1 MMKDNII
8 VSTIGLGYIG
18 LPTSALVA
26 SVGIRVNGMDIN
38 KNVVETINRGEIH
51 IVEPELKDYVAS
63 AVGKGNLKA
72 YNTVQPA
79 DVYLVVVPTPF
90 MGNHVPD
97 TSFVEVATRNVIPL
111 LKEGDLF
118 IIESTSPV
126 GTTEKMVEIIY
137 LERPELEGKIFLA
150 YCPERVLPGNI
161 MYEMVQNDRVIGGI
175 DEAST
180 EKAVAFYKLF
190 VKGEL
195 HKTNAR
201 TAEMCK
207 LTENASRD
215 VQIAFAN
222 ELSLICDKADINVW
236 ELIKLANKH
245 PRVNIL
251 QPGSGV
257 GGHCIAVDPYFI
269 VADYPLESQIIG
281 KAREINNYKSFWVAE
296 KIQSARLEFKLKHG
310 RSPSVAIMGLAFK
323 PNIDDLRESP
333 AKYIAQKILQNTHN
347 EEVYFVEPN
356 IKDHNVFKLTDY
368 KEAYEKAD
376 IVAFLVAHNE
386 FKKLELN
393 KKSQDKVVLDFC
405 GVTNNV

>member
-1 MMKDNII
+1 MNTDIT
-8 VSTIGLGYIG
+8 VSTLGLGYIG

-26 SVGIRVNGMDIN
+26 SVGIKVQGMDVNQHVVDTIN
-38 KNVVETINRGEIH
+38 KGEIH
-51 IVEPELKDYVAS
+51 IVEPELKEYVAQ
-63 AVGKGNLKA
+63 AVAKGNLNASTK
-72 YNTVQPA
+72 VQAA

-90 MGNHVPD
+90 KGNHEPD
-97 TSFVEVATRNVIPL
+97 ISFVEAATRNIIPL
-111 LKEGDLF
+111 LKKGDLF

-126 GTTEKMVEIIY
+126 GTTEKMMDIIFT
-137 LERPELEGKIFLA
+137 ERPELKGDLFLA
-150 YCPERVLPGNI
+150 YCPERVLPGNV
-161 MYEMVQNDRVIGGI
+161 MYELVQNDRVIGGV

-180 EKAVAFYKLF
+180 DKAVAFYSLF

-251 QPGSGV
+251 QPGCGV

-269 VADYPLESQIIG
+269 TADYPRESQIIG

-296 KIQSARLEFKLKHG
+296 KIQNARLEFELKHG
-310 RSPSVAIMGLAFK
+310 RRPSVAIMGLAFK

-333 AKYIAQKILQNTHN
+333 ATYIAQKILQNGNN
-347 EEVYFVEPN
+347 EDVYFVEPN
-356 IKDHNVFKLTDY
+356 IKEHKVFKLTEY
-368 KEAYEKAD
+368 REAYEKAD
-376 IVAFLVAHNE
+376 IVAFLVAHRE
-386 FKKLELN
+386 FSRLTDHGAKI
-393 KKSQDKVVLDFC
+393 VLDFC
-405 GVTNNV
+405 GVSNHF

>member
-1 MMKDNII
+1 MTKNIT
-8 VSTIGLGYIG
+8 VSTLGLGYIG

-26 SVGIRVNGMDIN
+26 AGGIKVNGMDVN
-38 KNVVETINRGEIH
+38 KKVVETINKGDIH
-51 IVEPELKDYVAS
+51 IVEPELKGYVAE
-63 AVGKGNLKA
+63 AVKNGFLKA
-72 YNTVQPA
+72 FETVQPA

-90 MGNHVPD
+90 KGNHEPD
-97 TSFVEVATRNVIPL
+97 ISFVEAATRNTIPL

-126 GTTEKMVEIIY
+126 GTTEKMAHIIFE
-137 LERPELEGKIFLA
+137 ERPELKNKIHIA
-150 YCPERVLPGNI
+150 YCPERVLPGNV
-161 MYEMVQNDRVIGGI
+161 MYELVHNDRVIGGLD
-175 DEAST
+175 DEAT
-180 EKAVAFYKLF
+180 QKAVEFYSLF
-190 VKGEL
+190 VKGTL

-222 ELSLICDKADINVW
+222 ELSLIADKAGINVW
-236 ELIKLANKH
+236 ELINLANKH

-251 QPGSGV
+251 QPGCGV

-269 VADYPLESQIIG
+269 VSDYPLESQLIG

-296 KIQSARLEFKLKHG
+296 KIQNARLEFELKHG
-310 RSPSVAIMGLAFK
+310 RKPIVAIMGLAFK

-333 AKYIAQKILQNTHN
+333 AKYIAQKVLQNSN
-347 EEVYFVEPN
+347 GDGVLLVEPN
-356 IKDHNVFKLTDY
+356 LKEHPVYKLTDY

-376 IVAFLVAHNE
+376 IVAFLVAHDE
-386 FKKLELN
+386 FKTLSYEEGN
-393 KKSQDKVVLDFC
+393 KIVLDFC
-405 GVTNNV
+405 GVRNKK

>member
-1 MMKDNII
+1 MNTDIT
-8 VSTIGLGYIG
+8 VSTLGLGYIG

-26 SVGIRVNGMDIN
+26 SVGIKVQGMDVNQHVVDTIN
-38 KNVVETINRGEIH
+38 KGEIH
-51 IVEPELKDYVAS
+51 IVEPELKEYVAQ
-63 AVGKGNLKA
+63 AVAKGNLNASTK
-72 YNTVQPA
+72 VQAA

-90 MGNHVPD
+90 KGNHEPD
-97 TSFVEVATRNVIPL
+97 ISFVEAATRNIIPL
-111 LKEGDLF
+111 LKKGDLF

-126 GTTEKMVEIIY
+126 GTTEKMMDIIFT
-137 LERPELEGKIFLA
+137 ERPELKGDLFLA
-150 YCPERVLPGNI
+150 YCPERVLPGNV
-161 MYEMVQNDRVIGGI
+161 MYELVQNDRVIGGV

-180 EKAVAFYKLF
+180 DKAVAFYSLF

-251 QPGSGV
+251 QPGCGV

-269 VADYPLESQIIG
+269 TADYPRESQIIG

-296 KIQSARLEFKLKHG
+296 KIQNARLEFELKHG
-310 RSPSVAIMGLAFK
+310 RRPSVAIMGLAFK

-333 AKYIAQKILQNTHN
+333 AKYIAQKVLQSSNN
-347 EEVYFVEPN
+347 EDIFFVEPN
-356 IKDHNVFKLTDY
+356 IKDHKVFKITNY

-376 IVAFLVAHNE
+376 IVAFLVAHDE

-393 KKSQDKVVLDFC
+393 KKPQDKVVLDFC
-405 GVTNNV
+405 GINLK